1 MVVTVAVG
9 AACALAML
17 SLRSLAFAFSY
28 SVAGRNVELSG
39 RKCDRQDHLCNVL
52 TRRQIAVMVIEIT
65 MSFGIALLSIGL
77 AAAAALPGTL
87 LVGALLAQV
96 AVLGALIAPPVLVRL
111 LGVMVRPAA
120 LALGVAQLAH
130 LAFFLR
136 AIEAL
141 V

>member
-1 MVVTVAVG
+1 
-9 AACALAML
+9 
-17 SLRSLAFAFSY
+17 
-28 SVAGRNVELSG
+28 
-39 RKCDRQDHLCNVL
+39 
-52 TRRQIAVMVIEIT
+52 MVIEIT